1 MSYEL
6 ERGMFS
12 PVDPFAEYAA
22 AGPCGMYHDLMTAAD
37 GSLLWAPGWKR
48 NTIVVDCR
56 RLLAGFMLGGTV
68 SLGIQGLRV
77 GQGNASW
84 DLSSPPVPSP
94 SQTALVDPNPFL
106 VPLTSLRMDF
116 LDGASVSPT
125 PTNKLQIKATL
136 GPNVPPWPDTNHV
149 SGNLREFGLV
159 GKLNG
164 KETLINYVTHPVIVK
179 DPASTLTRTI
189 WLVF

>member
-1 MSYEL
+1 MSAAGDRFAESSACRI
-6 ERGMFS
+6 RGMYRDRVTSF
-12 PVDPFAEYAA
+12 
-22 AGPCGMYHDLMTAAD
+22 D
-37 GSLLWAPGWKR
+37 GSVQWDPGWR
-48 NTIVVDCR
+48 PNTIVVDCH

-68 SLGIQGLRV
+68 SLGVQGLRV
-77 GQGNASW
+77 GQGSDSW
-84 DLSSPPVPSP
+84 DLTSPPVPSP

-106 VPLTSLRMDF
+106 VPLASLQIDF
-116 LDGASVSPT
+116 LAGASVSPT

-136 GPNVPPWPDTNHV
+136 GPNVPPWPDANHA